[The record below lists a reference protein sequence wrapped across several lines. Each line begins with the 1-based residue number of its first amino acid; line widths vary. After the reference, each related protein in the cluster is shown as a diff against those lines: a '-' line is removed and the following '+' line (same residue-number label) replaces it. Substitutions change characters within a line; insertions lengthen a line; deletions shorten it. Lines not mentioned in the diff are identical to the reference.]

1 MTKKNNLSSI
11 ETIILDLLEQNPEA
25 PTSVEVLQGALKLHS
40 KKEHKKFNKSINRLQ
55 HLKLIHREGSLLSL
69 GKKADRN
76 ADDIYTG
83 KLDVNQRGTGYVM
96 VNELEEDIQVSSK
109 YLGIALPDDI
119 VKVQVTG
126 KDRRSGKQRGKIL
139 EVINRGKDF
148 YVGELKEVENNRF
161 MIEPDSKSAHTTFF
175 VVPENINGAKDGD
188 KVLFELENWMH
199 PKVLPEG
206 KIISIL
212 GEKGSNNAEILS
224 ILAENDLRADFPPEV
239 ERFAENIALELPEEE
254 CEKRLDLRDETIFT
268 IDPDDAKDF
277 DDALSIKRL
286 ENGNYY
292 LGVHIADVTHYMRQ
306 DTLLDKEAYRR
317 GTSVYLVDRVI
328 PMLPERL
335 SNGVCSLRPN
345 EDKFTYSCF
354 MEINPKGS
362 VVDYSIEETVIHS
375 KQRFTYEQ
383 AQAIIDG
390 KKHKFSEQVLLAGE
404 LAKVLLSKRF
414 KEGAIDFDTPEPKF
428 VLDENGKPLEVI
440 IKKRIFAHR
449 LIEECMLLANRTVA
463 MHIDRLR
470 KQSGQKKSKNLY
482 PFFYRVHDKPDTEK
496 LAHVAEEVK
505 PIGIKF
511 QVSERINPKQ
521 INKLLEEVKGTSLET
536 IVNGMTLRAMAKAEY
551 SPENIGHFGLGFRH
565 YAHFTSPIRRYPDVI
580 VHRLLKNYERNM
592 PGYQFSE
599 LKKHGEHCSERERT
613 AVDAERDSVKLKQV
627 QFLQE
632 RIGEKFDGIISGV
645 TEHGIFVQLKDIYCE
660 GMIRV
665 SDLKGDYYVYN
676 ERNHSLVGKHTGK
689 TYQLGNDIKV
699 KVANTNLQKR
709 QIDFVLA

>member
-11 ETIILDLLEQNPEA
+11 EKIILDLLEQNPEA

-76 ADDIYTG
+76 ADDVYTG